1 MTAIPICDTLTI
13 TAKTNGA
20 KGVVTITGGG
30 TGLTYKPNA
39 NANGADTFTYTIA
52 DGHGWTTIGTVNVT
66 ITPVQDPPNAVNDAT
81 LSVRES
87 AGATAL
93 AVKANDS
100 DPDGDTLTIVAKT
113 NGAHG
118 TVAITGGGTGLTYDP
133 VNLYYGTDVFTYTLS
148 DGHGGTDSA
157 TVLLTITKDT
167 TKPVAIAPIE
177 SFYSPDG
184 RHELDEGSYRL
195 VRHRHERDR
204 DRQVPAPGQHE
215 RRELRDGE
223 PGQRDL
229 DLREP
234 DPDRR
239 PELPLPGPCDRQ
251 AGQRGQ
257 LRLRADVQARS
268 LPEHELRRPLHGN
281 LDDELQR
288 SSASGG
294 SHRSTTSTGARA
306 RITDDARA
314 TSPGSPPGPRPAG
327 PRRSGSTASWP
338 RPSTCAARRR
348 STASSSSHATSRRS
362 ARTRS
367 RCGRPAAGG
376 STWTPS
382 SSTAEAGAAMPRA
395 RGTCYTAAAVSGR
408 P

>member
-1 MTAIPICDTLTI
+1 MPPRPPSTSSLNDSDPDLRHARRSPPRPTAPR
-13 TAKTNGA
+13 AWS
-20 KGVVTITGGG
+20 TITGGG

-133 VNLYYGTDVFTYTLS
+133 VKLYYGTDVFTYTLS

-167 TKPVAIAPIE
+167 TKPVAIAPVEIVLL
-177 SFYSPDG
+177 PDG

-204 DRQVPAPGQHE
+204 DRQVPGPGQHE
-215 RRELRDGE
+215 RR
-223 PGQRDL
+223 
-229 DLREP
+229 
-234 DPDRR
+234 
-239 PELPLPGPCDRQ
+239 
-251 AGQRGQ
+251 
-257 LRLRADVQARS
+257 
-268 LPEHELRRPLHGN
+268 
-281 LDDELQR
+281 
-288 SSASGG
+288 
-294 SHRSTTSTGARA
+294 
-306 RITDDARA
+306 RA
-314 TSPGSPPGPRPAG
+314 T
-327 PRRSGSTASWP
+327 RR
-338 RPSTCAARRR
+338 
-348 STASSSSHATSRRS
+348 
-362 ARTRS
+362 
-367 RCGRPAAGG
+367 
-376 STWTPS
+376 
-382 SSTAEAGAAMPRA
+382 
-395 RGTCYTAAAVSGR
+395 
-408 P
+408 